1 MPLTEF
7 PAGRSQASIA
17 EGAGLE
23 KEVVEEVLDE
33 LEANPTFLYRR
44 DGSNVDWARATAGLG
59 LRAVVATECAHCEL
73 PIRLVC

>member
-17 EGAGLE
+17 EGVGLE
-23 KEVVEEVLDE
+23 KEVVEKVLDE

-44 DGSNVDWARATAGLG
+44 DGSKVDWARATAGPG
-59 LRAVVATECAHCEL
+59 LRAVVDTECAHCEL

>member
-17 EGAGLE
+17 EGVGLE
-23 KEVVEEVLDE
+23 KVVVEEVPVE
-33 LEANPTFLYRR
+33 LEANPTFLFRR

-59 LRAVVATECAHCEL
+59 LRAVVATECTHCEL

>member
-17 EGAGLE
+17 QGVGLE
-23 KEVVEEVLDE
+23 KEVVEEVLHE

-44 DGSNVDWARATAGLG
+44 DGSNVDWTRATTGLS
-59 LRAVVATECAHCEL
+59 LRAMVDTECADCEL